1 MPIQVTH
8 AEKEERQDRH
18 EMMGP
23 RHVSANANNATATP
37 SARSVALMLDNPA
50 TVRGVGLGGAARPTA
65 GCRVRER
72 A

>member
-23 RHVSANANNATATP
+23 RHVSANAKNATATP

-50 TVRGVGLGGAARPTA
+50 TVRGAV
-65 GCRVRER
+65 
-72 A
+72 